1 MGNRFFSEST
11 KRKLALHKMPPSI
24 FYGAVALLLIW
35 LHIQDSFPPPCC
47 RSSHA
52 SSFSF
57 LFSFLLSLHLSLTPP
72 LLLYPPLGDSL
83 PIHHFFH
90 GYLAGFTIRPGSL
103 ESREVIECLYACREG
118 LDYSDFDSLGKGMKV
133 YLPLPSG
140 GMIFLPAL
148 LAPWLGFPDRAC
160 SCPPESLLMSL
171 DGSP

>member
-1 MGNRFFSEST
+1 MGQLLCFSSGCISKT
-11 KRKLALHKMPPSI
+11 LSLPL
-24 FYGAVALLLIW
+24 AVALPML
-35 LHIQDSFPPPCC
+35 PP
-47 RSSHA
+47 
-52 SSFSF
+52 F